1 VKLFPLASVL
11 LGNPQSRTVLV
22 LAVLIFVAA
31 ALYSSVG
38 QGGTS
43 GYLAAMALVGVSP
56 VVMRPTALSLS
67 VLVSAIGTVRFH
79 RAGYLYWPVLWPFLI
94 GSVPLAAVG
103 GALRLPD
110 SIYSPIVGLLL
121 LIAASTLVWRVPNR
135 REANRAGPR
144 PRIPVVRAIVAGAA
158 IGLISGLTGV
168 GGGLLLSPLLLLTGW
183 ADIRQAAGVS
193 VAFILVNA
201 MVALSTNLAS
211 MGTLPAALP
220 IWGVAAVVGGVVG
233 TELGTRRLKGRT
245 MRFILAAIL
254 ALSGLKLIVS

>member
-1 VKLFPLASVL
+1 VTLFALASVL

-31 ALYSSVG
+31 TLYSSVG

-121 LIAASTLVWRVPNR
+121 LIAASTLVWRVPDSREVNR
-135 REANRAGPR
+135 PQ

-201 MVALSTNLAS
+201 MVALSANLAT

-254 ALSGLKLIVS
+254 ALSGLKLIVP